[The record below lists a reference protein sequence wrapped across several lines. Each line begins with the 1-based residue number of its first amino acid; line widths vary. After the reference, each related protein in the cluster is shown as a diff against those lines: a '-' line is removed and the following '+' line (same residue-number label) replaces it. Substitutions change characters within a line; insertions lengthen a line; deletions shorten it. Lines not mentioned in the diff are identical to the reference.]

1 MAVCILAENALIL
14 VDVRCFTRTLTTRRP
29 RLRLRCATLH
39 RCLTPSVTADYARLQ
54 DSSLLSDPNGWTS
67 KPAALN
73 TITSLLAGT
82 IKAPTSGIKNIL
94 ELKDLDQYVFS
105 YKKSSSTPEVFY
117 LFSSGSAETYQVESP
132 NTQKGLWD
140 VLKYNDWRQRLKL
153 KDL

>member
-1 MAVCILAENALIL
+1 MAATENVTTAAQAE
-14 VDVRCFTRTLTTRRP
+14 D
-29 RLRLRCATLH
+29 
-39 RCLTPSVTADYARLQ
+39 
-54 DSSLLSDPNGWTS
+54 SLLGDPNGWTS
-67 KPAALN
+67 NPVPLDIIK
-73 TITSLLAGT
+73 SLLAGT

-105 YKKSSSTPEVFY
+105 YKKSSSAPEVFY